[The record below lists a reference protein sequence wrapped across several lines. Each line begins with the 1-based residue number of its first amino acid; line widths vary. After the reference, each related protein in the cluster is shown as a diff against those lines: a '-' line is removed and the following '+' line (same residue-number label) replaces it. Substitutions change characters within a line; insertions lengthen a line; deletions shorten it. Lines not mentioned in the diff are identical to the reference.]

1 MRTSIWRP
9 RGMVAF
15 AAALF
20 LLAVGAV
27 VAGVALLRSSPT
39 ASGASFEVGRWLL
52 QLGTVLAG
60 TGLITAV
67 FRQVDASRARR
78 ESWTTMLQDLV
89 VRQDA
94 IEGAGMRVAS
104 NPDAETYA
112 DLAEQC
118 RDLRAL
124 LRRIIALPEVH
135 QGDGSLRQQID
146 RIRRYLKPLV
156 EEHERNTLRLSR
168 QESLDKKIFDARL
181 QRLAKATGR
190 LRPST
195 TGRVFQPTGVSKLLR
210 DEKEF
215 PALAALMRDLD
226 HSESGF
232 REQSEIDKAYEK
244 VKSGLR
250 RNAGAR
256 GPRRTS

>member
-9 RGMVAF
+9 HGMVAF
-15 AAALF
+15 AATLF

-27 VAGVALLRSSPT
+27 VAGVAVLHSSPT
-39 ASGASFEVGRWLL
+39 VFGASFEVGRWLL

-67 FRQVDASRARR
+67 FRQVDATRARR

-89 VRQDA
+89 VGQDA
-94 IEGAGMRVAS
+94 VEGAGMRVAS

-118 RDLRAL
+118 RGLRAL

-135 QGDGSLRQQID
+135 QGDGSLRQQVD
-146 RIRRYLKPLV
+146 RMRRYLKPLV
-156 EEHERNTLRLSR
+156 EEQARNTLRLSR
-168 QESLDKKIFDARL
+168 QESLDKKILDARL
-181 QRLAKATGR
+181 QRLAKAIGR
-190 LRPST
+190 LGPST
-195 TGRVFQPTGVSKLLR
+195 AGRLCQTMGVSKLLR

-215 PALAALMRDLD
+215 PALAALLRDLD
-226 HSESGF
+226 YSESGF
-232 REQSEIDKAYEK
+232 KAQSEIDDAYEK
-244 VKSGLR
+244 VKSALR

-256 GPRRTS
+256 GRRRTS